1 MTEAIRRIAP
11 VSHEFRKDGGAME
24 TLTVSLDA
32 RRKGLKMPLDALVR
46 RSRVPRAVVVRILRG
61 NADAVRFGQFQ
72 KVAGLL
78 GMPYGSP
85 PVDPEE
91 VRRAE
96 ARKKAR
102 LLRRLTQGTMAL
114 ESQALPEDVL
124 GELEERTVARLLAG
138 TGRKLWSD

>member
-1 MTEAIRRIAP
+1 MQA
-11 VSHEFRKDGGAME
+11 
-24 TLTVSLDA
+24 TLFDLND
-32 RRKGLKMPLDALVR
+32 RRKALKMPLDELVR

-72 KVAGLL
+72 KVAGVL
-78 GMPYGSP
+78 GIPYGSP

-114 ESQALPEDVL
+114 ESQALPEEVL
-124 GELEERTVARLLAG
+124 GELEERTVAKLLAG
-138 TGRKLWSD
+138 AGRKLWSD